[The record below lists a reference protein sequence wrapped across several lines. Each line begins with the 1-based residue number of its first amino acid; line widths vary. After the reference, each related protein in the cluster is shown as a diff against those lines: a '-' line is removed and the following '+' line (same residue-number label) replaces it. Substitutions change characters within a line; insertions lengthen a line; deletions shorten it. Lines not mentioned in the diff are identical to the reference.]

1 MEVYK
6 QTNHLQTPRLQRA
19 LSINK
24 TWHRHHVCIEG
35 GYLQYVACVL
45 VDLPWWGA
53 RSIESP
59 PAWFGLFAGG
69 GISPSPVS
77 GRNLLKLN
85 QTFTILTFLLSL
97 ATLQRPITIHNS
109 TVDRVGIILAVVK
122 NWAAPGRPPLS
133 HRSLTLGLRSSG
145 KIDESAPPIIIN
157 RSALH
162 PASQCLRPKTS
173 ENLQEKSGDGIEEG
187 GYWWLVR
194 SVIAMGH
201 NCSTAALGCTSN
213 KLTDVTYYQPT
224 TTCQFYCF
232 RWQGGR
238 ALISL

>member
-1 MEVYK
+1 MASLVRLHTRPPSHP
-6 QTNHLQTPRLQRA
+6 QLQSKDKSKLEENVWKYTSRRIICRHHLQRA

-24 TWHRHHVCIEG
+24 TWHRHHVCIE

-69 GISPSPVS
+69 GIPPSPVS

-85 QTFTILTFLLSL
+85 QTFTISTFLLSL

-145 KIDESAPPIIIN
+145 KIDESAPLLSSSTDLLCIQ
-157 RSALH
+157 R
-162 PASQCLRPKTS
+162 
-173 ENLQEKSGDGIEEG
+173 
-187 GYWWLVR
+187 V
-194 SVIAMGH
+194 SVWGQ
-201 NCSTAALGCTSN
+201 N
-213 KLTDVTYYQPT
+213 
-224 TTCQFYCF
+224 
-232 RWQGGR
+232 
-238 ALISL
+238 